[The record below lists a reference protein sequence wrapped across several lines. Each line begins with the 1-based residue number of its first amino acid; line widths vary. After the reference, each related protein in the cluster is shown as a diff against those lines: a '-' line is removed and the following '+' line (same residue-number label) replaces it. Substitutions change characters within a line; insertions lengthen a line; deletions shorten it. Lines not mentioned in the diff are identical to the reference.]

1 MAILYVGAEA
11 MEVEPFAASLTGVRK
26 LKWPIDYAFEGVWE
40 GRRVMLA
47 ANGAGPRL
55 AAQAVEIA
63 IRAVTG
69 AEGVSAMPPKGPRLP
84 DYICVPGP
92 TTGPQLREAVV
103 KWLRDHPSAERQSA
117 SQATMRALNDT
128 YLCPGEQRRPQ

>member
-1 MAILYVGAEA
+1 MAILYVAA
-11 MEVEPFAASLTGVRK
+11 DAIDLKPFAALLTGVRK
-26 LKWPIDYAFEGVWE
+26 LKWPIDYAFEGVWD

-69 AEGVSAMPPKGPRLP
+69 AELSSSKLEAVVS
-84 DYICVPGP
+84 
-92 TTGPQLREAVV
+92 TGFCGALDPQLRESQLVV
-103 KWLRDHPSAERQSA
+103 
-117 SQATMRALNDT
+117 ATEVLDLTTN
-128 YLCPGEQRRPQ
+128 